1 MTTVTT
7 PRRWAVVSTLGAV
20 VATVA
25 GVAVLARAGSGEGDM
40 GVPAAVLLGLV
51 EGVTEWLP
59 ISSTGHLA
67 VTQAILGITGD
78 AADTY
83 AIAIQAGAIVAV
95 LWLYPARFL
104 AMARGAV
111 GRDPTGRCI
120 LVAILVAAAP
130 AALVGLLLED
140 VIRARLF
147 GPWPVVAAWFVGGV
161 AILVLEG
168 RRSVPPSVGAPMT
181 TLGWRRAL
189 VIGAAQALALWPGV
203 SRSLVTILAAT
214 ALGLSPPAAVEFSF
228 LLGFVTLG
236 GATLYTAASSGG
248 EVIAAFGL
256 LTPLLGL
263 VVAFIAAVAAMRW
276 MVDYVSRR
284 GLAVFGWYRIAVAA
298 VTAGLLLAAVI

>member
-1 MTTVTT
+1 M
-7 PRRWAVVSTLGAV
+7 GAV

-25 GVAVLARAGSGEGDM
+25 GVAVLARAGGVGDM
-40 GVPAAVLLGLV
+40 GVAAAVLLGLV

-67 VTQAILGITGD
+67 VTQAILDITGD

-104 AMARGAV
+104 AMAHGAV
-111 GRDPTGRCI
+111 GRDPTGRRI
-120 LVAILVAAAP
+120 LVAILVAATP

-168 RRSVPPSVGAPMT
+168 RRSVPPPSAH
-181 TLGWRRAL
+181 R
-189 VIGAAQALALWPGV
+189 
-203 SRSLVTILAAT
+203 
-214 ALGLSPPAAVEFSF
+214 
-228 LLGFVTLG
+228 
-236 GATLYTAASSGG
+236 
-248 EVIAAFGL
+248 
-256 LTPLLGL
+256 
-263 VVAFIAAVAAMRW
+263 
-276 MVDYVSRR
+276 
-284 GLAVFGWYRIAVAA
+284 
-298 VTAGLLLAAVI
+298 

>member
-1 MTTVTT
+1 MTT

-181 TLGWRRAL
+181 ALGWRRAL

-256 LTPLLGL
+256 LTPLFGL
-263 VVAFIAAVAAMRW
+263 VVAFIAAVAAMQW